1 MSKLVAW
8 NIMTLD
14 GYFEGPS
21 PWDLG
26 MHETIWGDEAEA
38 YSQRQLDDMEALLF
52 GRRTYEGM
60 ADYWSKETGAIAD
73 AMNSLPKLVA
83 SRTLDKVSWNNSRLL
98 GSDLVGELRAVKQ
111 AAAKDIYVF
120 GSADLLKTL
129 IEEHLLDDYHLCL
142 APMTYGQGN
151 TLFKPSGQKVR
162 YDLQRVQQLKGGG
175 VILEYGLSYRD

>member
-14 GYFEGPS
+14 GYFEGTS

-26 MHETIWGDEAEA
+26 MHETIWGEEVEA
-38 YSQRQLDDMEALLF
+38 YSQRQLNGMEALLF

-60 ADYWSKETGAIAD
+60 ADYWSKETGVIAD

-83 SRTLDKVSWNNSRLL
+83 SRTLEMVGWNNSRLL
-98 GSDLVGELRAVKQ
+98 GDDLVGEVRAAKQ
-111 AAAKDIYVF
+111 SADKDIYVF

-129 IEEHLLDDYHLCL
+129 IAEQLLDDYHLCI
-142 APMTYGQGN
+142 APMTYGQG
-151 TLFKPSGQKVR
+151 TPLFKPTDRKVN
-162 YDLQRVQQLKGGG
+162 YGLQRIQQLRGGG
-175 VILEYGLSYRD
+175 VILEYDLHYSG